1 MIAAAVGW
9 VAVGLEVVHC
19 HFKDWNMS
27 PAEAIADPGLHAA
40 LAIGPRCRL
49 TPEQIRELSAYECD
63 LLCDGELVTH
73 GFGVDVLG
81 GPLQALAWLL
91 RLLPDGVRAGEIVT
105 TGTLSRAEPINRGQR
120 WSHLARGASPAG

>member
-1 MIAAAVGW
+1 
-9 VAVGLEVVHC
+9 
-19 HFKDWNMS
+19 MS

-91 RLLPDGVRAGEIVT
+91 RLLPDGVDPVSWTPSGLTAIVSDIT
-105 TGTLSRAEPINRGQR
+105 SWA
-120 WSHLARGASPAG
+120 AA